1 MKNKIIGMIVAFIAI
16 IAMFANTSNAMEIKE
31 LQTIAANDIN
41 RFLTMDI
48 PTVLSGHN
56 GDNGN
61 VKWAWY
67 CMHEQS
73 KSGNGYNMQSAIV
86 DLGRNGL
93 NSIESNS
100 STYGYRSYSTENG
113 GGDLAAQIVYLAAK
127 CYMNREPWA
136 GTQKS
141 PYRHAMVY
149 YASQYANS
157 LKANGLFN
165 SGLDAGTMS
174 YGDHISKYNAGKIT
188 EAQNYVNAT
197 KTYRF
202 SNQSTANT
210 QTIIDDGDW
219 MFVGPYRIQK
229 EGADSGGLSSWI
241 SSISAVDENGVGH
254 SPDGWATNPS
264 AGSVNGNLELPNG
277 SYFYLAFRNNKP
289 ETVKSVS
296 VSRKVKGGLRAR
308 FVFCNSDGGQD
319 IGIYA
324 GAVSNESDG
333 GTIILPGVPYS
344 SIRINK
350 KDELTGASLP
360 DEVQFIA
367 YLKGSGYVKGTKEY
381 TNDKKE
387 AKVFTGKN
395 GVITINNLSK
405 TGEYII
411 YEIGN
416 KNAGYLEVTL
426 DREKEVGTVTI
437 ERIGQSKSIEVKN
450 TPVVNLRLSKIDIDS
465 KKAMTNVGFVIRYD
479 PTGEYVING
488 EYGEVATFTKDIK
501 SATTYRAGD
510 IVNHIS
516 KLGKYS
522 VLEVINTNFGY
533 QEVSYDS
540 PLKVGEYNVEKMG
553 VALGTGEVTVTATN
567 KRIYIKLSGYAWEDT
582 LQGKQTLGDNQ
593 YNGTGVNDASK
604 AKKEQ
609 DKRIANVKVT
619 LRKANGEIIDTRTTK
634 TITNTSGNKEDGA
647 YLFGDYQRDKNAKKI
662 LIDDLNGAYI
672 EFEYNGM
679 CYKSIRVNAS
689 AANGNKSTDEKSRNA
704 FNDKFSTIENNAAI
718 NSKGE
723 KTDLKYDFAE
733 NQSKINYE
741 GNYLYGYGNS
751 NDEATKRPTYPIAGV
766 ADKYKIIA
774 NTKDASGSEKL
785 LLGQT
790 TYEFANLR
798 KNSVEEIPN
807 INLGVS
813 EREQPDMRIENDV
826 ENVELTINN
835 KTHRYTYGSK
845 KLSDFNVNQDDSTYF
860 NVGVSFKNQFTGVY
874 KRAVYQ
880 ADYNYTID
888 PNKPSDRKL
897 QVYMIYRVAVYN
909 ESTNLKERLNSI
921 IQYYDSR
928 YEIDSIGTELDSKT
942 GAIAN
947 GTSLKGITT
956 EETNGY
962 KKSIIE
968 YPIEVDAQ
976 KVENIYIRF
985 KLNDEA
991 VLAAL
996 NKTNDSEFKTL
1007 TEINSYSTLD
1017 TDGKAYAGID
1027 RDSNPGNA
1035 EINKSSD
1042 FEDDTSAAPGIQL
1055 ALEGNRQLSG
1065 IVFEDKEITKTLQ
1078 KDNERIGNGIYDEGE
1093 SGIGGIYVTMTEKT
1107 GSKAVYITETND
1119 DGTFNL
1125 PDGFIPGT
1133 YEITYTWGEDKNS
1146 KYNVKDYKA
1155 TIWTTDNENEK
1166 KNLGQ
1171 NWYKSTSPRYSD
1183 AKDNYETRQNIDY
1196 GGIKTV
1202 DDNSNN
1208 AKLKT
1213 MESTTN
1219 LMNMEVEY
1227 DSIYNT
1233 VKDENVDKFIPE
1245 GFDVKNIDFG
1255 LILRPIQK
1263 LTINKSVYKFK
1274 ATLANGQVI
1283 ADCTIENGKLDGEK
1297 NSLTYMGPLKT
1308 GNTATSN
1315 GTVKLELD
1323 NELIQGA
1330 NIEIQ
1335 YRITI
1340 KNESE
1345 KDYQTQEYYENGENR
1360 NNPVTITPTK
1370 IYDYLDTELAYQE
1383 SENWEVVP
1391 QQDRTFTKTLE
1402 ETITQPGPG
1411 DNDWKEVAKKEL
1423 ADGRKVKYLYKYL
1436 GKKQTTIQTNIA
1448 WKYTTISTKREGLD
1462 KATILSAA
1470 EESGVTTK
1478 ALEADQSSE
1487 IILNAK
1493 KLITNDGEINLDNS
1507 AEIVEMDVT
1516 NGRTP
1521 EITENE
1527 ETFDEAETVVVT
1539 PSTGENKNFI
1549 IPIAVGITALIILA
1563 TGVVIIKKKII

>member
-1 MKNKIIGMIVAFIAI
+1 
-16 IAMFANTSNAMEIKE
+16 
-31 LQTIAANDIN
+31 
-41 RFLTMDI
+41 
-48 PTVLSGHN
+48 
-56 GDNGN
+56 
-61 VKWAWY
+61 
-67 CMHEQS
+67 
-73 KSGNGYNMQSAIV
+73 
-86 DLGRNGL
+86 
-93 NSIESNS
+93 
-100 STYGYRSYSTENG
+100 
-113 GGDLAAQIVYLAAK
+113 
-127 CYMNREPWA
+127 
-136 GTQKS
+136 
-141 PYRHAMVY
+141 
-149 YASQYANS
+149 
-157 LKANGLFN
+157 
-165 SGLDAGTMS
+165 
-174 YGDHISKYNAGKIT
+174 
-188 EAQNYVNAT
+188 
-197 KTYRF
+197 
-202 SNQSTANT
+202 
-210 QTIIDDGDW
+210 
-219 MFVGPYRIQK
+219 
-229 EGADSGGLSSWI
+229 
-241 SSISAVDENGVGH
+241 
-254 SPDGWATNPS
+254 
-264 AGSVNGNLELPNG
+264 
-277 SYFYLAFRNNKP
+277 
-289 ETVKSVS
+289 
-296 VSRKVKGGLRAR
+296 
-308 FVFCNSDGGQD
+308 
-319 IGIYA
+319 
-324 GAVSNESDG
+324 
-333 GTIILPGVPYS
+333 
-344 SIRINK
+344 
-350 KDELTGASLP
+350 
-360 DEVQFIA
+360 
-367 YLKGSGYVKGTKEY
+367 
-381 TNDKKE
+381 
-387 AKVFTGKN
+387 
-395 GVITINNLSK
+395 
-405 TGEYII
+405 
-411 YEIGN
+411 
-416 KNAGYLEVTL
+416 
-426 DREKEVGTVTI
+426 
-437 ERIGQSKSIEVKN
+437 
-450 TPVVNLRLSKIDIDS
+450 
-465 KKAMTNVGFVIRYD
+465 
-479 PTGEYVING
+479 
-488 EYGEVATFTKDIK
+488 
-501 SATTYRAGD
+501 
-510 IVNHIS
+510 
-516 KLGKYS
+516 
-522 VLEVINTNFGY
+522 
-533 QEVSYDS
+533 
-540 PLKVGEYNVEKMG
+540 
-553 VALGTGEVTVTATN
+553 
-567 KRIYIKLSGYAWEDT
+567 
-582 LQGKQTLGDNQ
+582 
-593 YNGTGVNDASK
+593 
-604 AKKEQ
+604 
-609 DKRIANVKVT
+609 
-619 LRKANGEIIDTRTTK
+619 
-634 TITNTSGNKEDGA
+634 
-647 YLFGDYQRDKNAKKI
+647 
-662 LIDDLNGAYI
+662 
-672 EFEYNGM
+672 
-679 CYKSIRVNAS
+679 
-689 AANGNKSTDEKSRNA
+689 
-704 FNDKFSTIENNAAI
+704 
-718 NSKGE
+718 
-723 KTDLKYDFAE
+723 
-733 NQSKINYE
+733 
-741 GNYLYGYGNS
+741 
-751 NDEATKRPTYPIAGV
+751 
-766 ADKYKIIA
+766 
-774 NTKDASGSEKL
+774 
-785 LLGQT
+785 
-790 TYEFANLR
+790 
-798 KNSVEEIPN
+798 
-807 INLGVS
+807 
-813 EREQPDMRIENDV
+813 MRIENDV

-880 ADYNYTID
+880 ADYNYTMD
-888 PNKPSDRKL
+888 PDKPSDRKL

-928 YEIDSIGTELDSKT
+928 YEIDSIGTKLNSTT

-962 KKSIIE
+962 KKAIIE

-1093 SGIGGIYVTMTEKT
+1093 SGIGEINVTMTEKT
-1107 GSKAVYITETND
+1107 GSNAVYTTKTND

-1196 GGIKTV
+1196 GGIETV

-1208 AKLKT
+1208 VDLKT

-1245 GFDVKNIDFG
+1245 GFDVKKIDFG
-1255 LILRPIQK
+1255 LILRPKQK
-1263 LTINKSVYKFK
+1263 LTIDKSVVGFK

-1283 ADCTIENGKLDGEK
+1283 ADCTIENGKLVGEK

-1330 NIEIQ
+1330 NIEIK
-1335 YRITI
+1335 YKITI
-1340 KNESE
+1340 NNESE
-1345 KDYQTQEYYENGENR
+1345 KDYQTQKYYENGTDKT
-1360 NNPVTITPTK
+1360 NPVKITPTK
-1370 IYDYLDTELAYQE
+1370 INDYLDTELAYQE
-1383 SENWEVVP
+1383 STDWQVVS
-1391 QQDRTFTKTLE
+1391 QQGKTFTEAMKT
-1402 ETITQPGPG
+1402 TITHPG
-1411 DNDWKEVAKKEL
+1411 DKNWKEVGYEEL
-1423 ADGRKVKYLYKYL
+1423 EDGREVTYLYKYL
-1436 GKKQTTIQTNIA
+1436 GKKVTTTQTNTA

-1462 KATILSAA
+1462 KATILTLVND
-1470 EESGVTTK
+1470 VTKTG
-1478 ALEADQSSE
+1478 LEAGTSTSID
-1487 IILNAK
+1487 LNAK
-1493 KLITNDGEINLDNS
+1493 KLITNDGEISLDNS

-1563 TGVVIIKKKII
+1563 TGVVIIKKKLI

>member
-1 MKNKIIGMIVAFIAI
+1 MKSKSLKIVLLFIIMVLLVCTISNAQTMGEIERVALNNLDQFFGMNIEGITNGSTDVGKRTKAVYCMDVFDHRY
-16 IAMFANTSNAMEIKE
+16 ANHGMMRTAVVDVGANGISSVNNLSTSNSEAARKAM
-31 LQTIAANDIN
+31 Q
-41 RFLTMDI
+41 
-48 PTVLSGHN
+48 VLYY
-56 GDNGN
+56 
-61 VKWAWY
+61 AT
-67 CMHEQS
+67 
-73 KSGNGYNMQSAIV
+73 KSYQNN
-86 DLGRNGL
+86 
-93 NSIESNS
+93 
-100 STYGYRSYSTENG
+100 
-113 GGDLAAQIVYLAAK
+113 
-127 CYMNREPWA
+127 EPWGA
-136 GTQKS
+136 SQRS
-141 PYRHAMVY
+141 PYRLMMQFTSALNATTMVN
-149 YASQYANS
+149 A
-157 LKANGLFN
+157 GLFN
-165 SGLDAGTMS
+165 SGLPSNVTE
-174 YGDHISKYNAGKIT
+174 KYVRDQFGSNRYNQYKAEG
-188 EAQNYVNAT
+188 EAYVNSIT
-197 KTYRF
+197 NGGGF
-202 SNQSTANT
+202 SDKSAKDV
-210 QTIIDDGDW
+210 QTIEEVGEW
-219 MFVGPYRIQK
+219 VFVGPYNI
-229 EGADSGGLSSWI
+229 ENTGSG
-241 SSISAVDENGVGH
+241 SITRATVTTQDGTNCNA
-254 SPDGWATNPS
+254 DGWASSPNTG
-264 AGSVNGNLELPNG
+264 AINGIDSIPNG
-277 SYFYLAFRNNKP
+277 STFYLAFKNQKP
-289 ETVKSVS
+289 DSAERVELEKKTSNV
-296 VSRKVKGGLRAR
+296 LRAR
-308 FVFCNSDGGQD
+308 MVFFASDGGQNM
-319 IGIYA
+319 
-324 GAVSNESDG
+324 AVYG
-333 GTIILPGVPYS
+333 GDLNREINQTIQLPKVNFS
-344 SIRINK
+344 SITIVKMDPDKSSNNK
-350 KDELTGASLP
+350 LAGIGFQIYCEG
-360 DEVQFIA
+360 Q
-367 YLKGSGYVKGTKEY
+367 GYVKDGVPAKYVSKE
-381 TNDKKE
+381 D
-387 AKVFTGKN
+387 
-395 GVITINNLSK
+395 
-405 TGEYII
+405 
-411 YEIGN
+411 
-416 KNAGYLEVTL
+416 
-426 DREKEVGTVTI
+426 
-437 ERIGQSKSIEVKN
+437 
-450 TPVVNLRLSKIDIDS
+450 
-465 KKAMTNVGFVIRYD
+465 
-479 PTGEYVING
+479 
-488 EYGEVATFTKDIK
+488 
-501 SATTYRAGD
+501 ATTYITNNNGEVKIKNLNKR
-510 IVNHIS
+510 
-516 KLGKYS
+516 GKYI
-522 VLEVINTNFGY
+522 VYEVINPYFGY
-533 QEVSYDS
+533 QPVSISS
-540 PLKVGEYNVEKMG
+540 PLNVQEIQMAAIGQNFKIQIN
-553 VALGTGEVTVTATN
+553 N

-593 YNGTGVNDASK
+593 YNGTGVNDSSK

-679 CYKSIRVNAS
+679 CYKSIKVNAS

-723 KTDLKYDFAE
+723 KTNLKYDFAE

-751 NDEATKRPTYPIAGV
+751 SDEATKRPTYPIAGV

-860 NVGVSFKNQFTGVY
+860 NVGVSFKNKFTGVY

-888 PNKPSDRKL
+888 PDKPSDRKL

-928 YEIDSIGTELDSKT
+928 YEIDSIGTKLDSGT
-942 GAIAN
+942 GAIEN
-947 GTSLKGITT
+947 GTSPKVIKT

-962 KKSIIE
+962 KKAIIE
-968 YPIEVDAQ
+968 YPIEVNAQ
-976 KVENIYIRF
+976 EVNKNIYIRF
-985 KLNDEA
+985 KLKDEA
-991 VLAAL
+991 VLEAL

-1017 TDGKAYAGID
+1017 ADGKAYAGID

-1055 ALEGNRQLSG
+1055 AVEGNRQLSG

-1093 SGIGGIYVTMTEKT
+1093 SRIGKIVVTMTEKT
-1107 GSKAVYITETND
+1107 GSKAVYTTKTND
-1119 DGTFNL
+1119 DGIFNL
-1125 PDGFIPGT
+1125 PDGFIPGNYT
-1133 YEITYTWGEDKNS
+1133 ITYTWGGKENS

-1155 TIWTTDNENEK
+1155 TIWTPKNEEEK
-1166 KNLGQ
+1166 EKLGD
-1171 NWYKSTSPRYSD
+1171 NWYKPEVYNRPNTRYSD

-1196 GGIKTV
+1196 GGIETV

-1208 AKLKT
+1208 AELKT

-1227 DSIYNT
+1227 NSIYNT

-1255 LILRPIQK
+1255 LILRPKQK

-1283 ADCTIENGKLDGEK
+1283 ADCTIEDGKLVGEK

-1383 SENWEVVP
+1383 SENWEVVS

-1402 ETITQPGPG
+1402 ENITKPSK
-1411 DNDWKEVAKKEL
+1411 DNKWNAAGYKEL
-1423 ADGRKVKYLYKYL
+1423 KDGSQVKYLYRNL
-1436 GKKQTTIQTNIA
+1436 GEKNI
-1448 WKYTTISTKREGLD
+1448 
-1462 KATILSAA
+1462 
-1470 EESGVTTK
+1470 
-1478 ALEADQSSE
+1478 
-1487 IILNAK
+1487 
-1493 KLITNDGEINLDNS
+1493 
-1507 AEIVEMDVT
+1507 
-1516 NGRTP
+1516 
-1521 EITENE
+1521 
-1527 ETFDEAETVVVT
+1527 
-1539 PSTGENKNFI
+1539 
-1549 IPIAVGITALIILA
+1549 
-1563 TGVVIIKKKII
+1563 